1 MTKYRQRA
9 KKKKFDPNKL
19 YLHQLTK
26 QRMQQAVTDKQARID
41 QMFKTK
47 YKQQFLLPL
56 KGEPAYVVSSI
67 MKYFILVFILQL
79 IFFVWIVFYTIF
91 EDVFEFIKFLDPEV
105 FMEVHTTIFLSLLL
119 VLPIFILFYRN
130 ISTSQSKA
138 IIQNFQIYPDTVAIL
153 FTDGSTEQIHYCD
166 IDSVHMVS
174 VGKTHQMEIRY
185 TLAHKK
191 ELQDYPRMFELDFT
205 FKKVF
210 FLKNKYQMYSAFLQQ
225 LQIKNPSARIY
236 TGSWYKSY
244 LNMENFQLNER
255 RLLILK
261 WSNILFWL
269 VFVVMTFAVTF
280 YPDYEHL
287 L

>member
-56 KGEPAYVVSSI
+56 KGKPAYVVSSI

-261 WSNILFWL
+261 WSNILFWV